1 MSARFFKINFLILWL
16 TSFQAQALF
25 DGQLVIGYAGL
36 KYVDDGSAATANKFK
51 DTSLQAMTIA
61 ISAHIHASEPNVIAV
76 GIGPYLI
83 TGPGMRYTSDA
94 GGTPVSYASS
104 QLMIGGEI
112 YGKIL
117 AGVVVLPYIKFGYGA
132 DRVSAQVNI
141 GNASTETRL
150 VRSGYRIL
158 VRVEYVIAPGIGVIL
173 EGGAVESS
181 FSVSGSNISG
191 EKAKGGGYMLNT
203 GISVSF

>member
-1 MSARFFKINFLILWL
+1 MQKIMRARFFKINFFILWL

-104 QLMIGGEI
+104 QLMVG
-112 YGKIL
+112 
-117 AGVVVLPYIKFGYGA
+117 
-132 DRVSAQVNI
+132 
-141 GNASTETRL
+141 
-150 VRSGYRIL
+150 
-158 VRVEYVIAPGIGVIL
+158 VEYVIAPGIGVIL

-181 FSVSGSNISG
+181 FSVSGLNISG